1 MYNLHKIKI
10 HYLYTFAYARI
21 DFCHILAEF
30 GRGVNC
36 KFCVVFYSLQIDEY
50 GKPIVLK
57 NSDGDHTTPSV
68 VMIESADN
76 IIVGTEAKRTIEIE
90 PDKTIQFIKRKM
102 GKEKD
107 TVKLNGIEYHA
118 PEISSMI
125 LKKIVKDANDELK
138 QTGVI
143 KDGEEIKDVVITC
156 PAYFGMNERQ
166 ATKTA
171 GELAGLNVLNIINEP
186 TAAAISYGV
195 SGGDKNE
202 TVLVY
207 DLGGGTFDITVM
219 NIAGGNISV
228 VCTGGDDQLGG
239 KDWDECLMEYIEER
253 YEEENGEDL
262 SEDPETVAALYVDV
276 ETWKKA
282 LTSREKVNVSVNG
295 PAGRFREELTREKY
309 EELTRDLLNR
319 TKNLLDD
326 ILATSA
332 AQGYPMASIDKV
344 LLVGGSSRMPQVA
357 AMIQGDYGI
366 TPVLSDPDEAVAKG
380 AAIYAGNEKAYN
392 DFIQSEAAKAG
403 KTVEEIKED
412 NLVSGEI
419 DKKFAVSMG
428 AGNSGG
434 VKLKITNVLSRTYGL
449 STYVDDAMKQLMI
462 RNMLMTNEKLP
473 ATSTRSFYTVSN
485 NQTALDIEIY
495 ESRSSDEIIDI
506 DDRKPITNIH
516 MAFAGPVSRNTEVII
531 TFALDNSG
539 LLHIVAEEQQYHSR
553 LETTFQLSNQMT
565 DEEMHSASV
574 RMASATIE

>member
-1 MYNLHKIKI
+1 M
-10 HYLYTFAYARI
+10 TRPFTSR
-21 DFCHILAEF
+21 
-30 GRGVNC
+30 
-36 KFCVVFYSLQIDEY
+36 S
-50 GKPIVLK
+50 
-57 NSDGDHTTPSV
+57 S
-68 VMIESADN
+68 
-76 IIVGTEAKRTIEIE
+76 KRQTIEVE
-90 PDKTIQFIKRKM
+90 PDKTVQFIKRKM

-107 TVKLNGIEYHA
+107 IVKLNGIEYHA

-239 KDWDECLMEYIEER
+239 KDWDECLMEYVEER

-282 LTSREKVNVSVNG
+282 LTSREKVNISVNG

-326 ILATSA
+326 VLATSA
-332 AQGYPMASIDKV
+332 AQGYPISRIDKV

-357 AMIQGDYGI
+357 AMIQKDYGI

-380 AAIYAGNEKAYN
+380 AAVYAGNEKAYN
-392 DFIQSEAAKAG
+392 DFVQSEAEKSG

-412 NLVSGEI
+412 NLISGEI
-419 DKKFAVSMG
+419 DKKFAISTA
-428 AGNSGG
+428 AGGTSG
-434 VKLKITNVLSRTYGL
+434 VKLSITNVLSRTYGVG
-449 STYVDDAMKQLMI
+449 TYNPAMNRDEI
-462 RNMLMTNEKLP
+462 TNMLKINSKLP
-473 ATSTRSFYTVSN
+473 ATTTKEFSTVQD
-485 NQTALDIEIY
+485 NQAGVVIDVY
-495 ESRSSDEIIDI
+495 ESRSTEDEIEIDGKTPLTSVEMKFV
-506 DDRKPITNIH
+506 R
-516 MAFAGPVSRNTEVII
+516 PVPGGTGVIM
-531 TFALDNSG
+531 TFSLDNSG
-539 LLHIVAEEQQYHSR
+539 ILHIMAEEQQNHSR
-553 LETTFQLSNQMT
+553 LDTTFQLSNQMT
-565 DEEMHSASV
+565 DEEMRSASV